1 MLARALWIL
10 GEVDQVEALSREA
23 IGMAREVEHPFT
35 LAFTL
40 TTVAWTYSTLR
51 DTEKTLHLTEEAS
64 ALSTKYS
71 VEVPLAWAT
80 SLQGWAL
87 AEKGEEQG
95 LGRLVKGLS
104 AAQVAGASLNNT
116 FTLALLAEIYLRQKR
131 IDEGLGALGEA
142 QKLVGTQGECCWQA
156 ELLRLKGEL
165 LLEQS
170 EPSVSAAEQCFAE
183 ALRVAQDQHARML
196 ELRAAVSM
204 ARLLK
209 TLNRLDDA
217 QPVLHAVCS
226 RFEEQVANPDLI
238 EARKLLEQLR
248 V

>member
-1 MLARALWIL
+1 
-10 GEVDQVEALSREA
+10 
-23 IGMAREVEHPFT
+23 MARELEHPFT

-51 DTEKTLHLTEEAS
+51 DAEKTLHLTEEAI

-71 VEVPLAWAT
+71 FEVPLAWAT

-104 AAQVAGASLNNT
+104 ATQAAGASLNNT

-131 IDEGLGALGEA
+131 SDEGLGALAEA
-142 QKLVGTQGECCWQA
+142 QKLVYSQGERCWQA

-170 EPSVSAAEQCFAE
+170 EQSVPAAEQCFAE
-183 ALRVAQDQHARML
+183 ALKVAQDQHASML

-204 ARLLK
+204 ARLLRK
-209 TLNRLDDA
+209 LNRLDA
-217 QPVLHAVCS
+217 ATLVLNSARS
-226 RFEEQVANPDLI
+226 RFDEEVANPDLM
-238 EARKLLEQLR
+238 EARTMLNQLHG
-248 V
+248 